1 MKAFMTV
8 NALVKELVSSSEIGR
23 PIVTTLMLVKFF
35 EKSASSLKILSRK
48 IYKCQWRPGIF
59 PFFANKISPIAVV
72 DRLDEDQQELMI
84 EWLRALS

>member
-8 NALVKELVSSSEIGR
+8 NAFVKELESSSEIGR
-23 PIVTTLMLVKFF
+23 PIVMEAWHIST
-35 EKSASSLKILSRK
+35 ILCK
-48 IYKCQWRPGIF
+48 P
-59 PFFANKISPIAVV
+59 ISPIAVV